1 MVFTDEETEDLRGEG
16 TDLDHQLVIASIY
29 KGAFLGGWR
38 LGVGAVE
45 LNLKYGKGLDNGTV

>member
-1 MVFTDEETEDLRGEG
+1 MVFTDEETEALRGEG

-29 KGAFLGGWR
+29 KGAFLGGWS

-45 LNLKYGKGLDNGTV
+45 LNLKYGKGLDNGPV